1 MRIINSAMV
10 QKVGG
15 ISPIWIVPV
24 VALII
29 ALWLAVQAR
38 LEHGANI
45 VIDFDSAMD
54 IKPGQTQIR
63 LNDVKVGLVKDIKL
77 SSDLKSVRVYA
88 EIDREVSSHLSVNTR
103 FWVVTPRISAAGV
116 SNLETLISGVY
127 IVMDPG
133 ESGSYETEFNGLSE
147 SPLFE
152 SDEPG
157 TSYVLQAAE
166 LGSIDIASPIYY
178 RQIRVGEVTGYKLSS
193 TREQVDINIF
203 VRAPYDELVQTRS
216 RFWNV
221 SGFGFSIDAEGM
233 KARMASVASLIS
245 GGIAFDN
252 TAGFEEVTL
261 AEPGSSFYL
270 YADRESVLE
279 GRFDIKYYYRLQF
292 SGSVRGLT
300 IGAPVEFRGIRVG
313 EVVDVVL
320 VSADNLD
327 NVLQV
332 YIALEP
338 QRLESHENPTRE
350 IVDSRVEDLVNQGL
364 RAQMRTSSLI
374 TGSKFIDLIFVDES
388 LPTSEE
394 SLFVRSEN
402 YSDIPTVVDPADALA
417 DQASEVL
424 DKISQIP
431 FDDIGRDLAGSLASL
446 NTILSTLENENTAA
460 KLDGTF
466 GELEKTL
473 TAATSALSQLN
484 LTMESID
491 HAISPDSELKYELT
505 EMLKAVGDAA
515 DSVQLFVDELNRHPN
530 ALISGAEKD
539 E

>member
-1 MRIINSAMV
+1 MRMINRALV
-10 QKVGG
+10 QKVSG
-15 ISPIWIVPV
+15 ISPVWIVPI
-24 VALII
+24 VAIAI

-38 LEHGANI
+38 MEHGANV
-45 VIDFDSAMD
+45 VIEFDSATD

-63 LNDVKVGLVKDIKL
+63 LNDVKVGEVKDVRL

-88 EIDREVSSHLSVNTR
+88 EIDREVSNHLSENTR
-103 FWVVTPRISAAGV
+103 FWVVTPRISASGV
-116 SNLETLISGVY
+116 SNLNTLISGVY

-133 ESGSYETEFNGLSE
+133 EPGSYETDFKGLSE

-157 TSYVLQAAE
+157 TSYVLQAEE

-178 RQIRVGEVTGYKLSS
+178 KQLRVGEVTGYKLSEN
-193 TREQVDINIF
+193 REQVEINIF

-221 SGFGFSIDAEGM
+221 SGFGFSVDAAGV
-233 KARMASVASLIS
+233 KAQMASLTSLIS

-252 TAGFEEVTL
+252 AVGFENATR
-261 AEPGSSFYL
+261 AESGENFYL
-270 YADRESVLE
+270 YTDRDSVLE
-279 GRFDIKYYYRLQF
+279 GRFDIKYYYRLGF

-300 IGAPVEFRGIRVG
+300 LGAPVEFRGIRVG

-320 VSADNLD
+320 QSADNLD

-338 QRLESHENPTRE
+338 QRLESGTAPTRE
-350 IVDSRVEDLVNQGL
+350 AVDTRMEDLVSQGL
-364 RAQMRTSSLI
+364 RAQMRTSSLL
-374 TGSKFIDLIFVDES
+374 TGSKFIDLVF
-388 LPTSEE
+388 LPEDKRNDGRH
-394 SLFVRSEN
+394 FQRAEN
-402 YSDIPTVVDPADALA
+402 YSVIPTINDPVDGISR
-417 DQASEVL
+417 QASEVL
-424 DKISQIP
+424 DKISAIP
-431 FDDIGRDLAGSLASL
+431 FDDIGRDLAESLA
-446 NTILSTLENENTAA
+446 NMNKILRTLEQQKTAGKVDKA
-460 KLDGTF
+460 VDNM
-466 GELEKTL
+466 EQTL
-473 TAATSALSQLN
+473 ASANKALQQLN
-484 LTMESID
+484 LTLENID
-491 HAISPDSELKYELT
+491 GVISSDSELQYELT

>member
-1 MRIINSAMV
+1 MRMINRALV

-15 ISPIWIVPV
+15 ISPVWIVPI

-45 VIDFDSAMD
+45 VIEFESAMD

-63 LNDVKVGLVKDIKL
+63 LNDVKVGTVKDIKL
-77 SSDLKSVRVYA
+77 TSDLKSVRVIA

-116 SNLETLISGVY
+116 SNLDTLISGVY

-133 ESGSYETEFNGLSE
+133 EAGSYETRFKGLSE
-147 SPLFE
+147 PPLYE

-157 TSYVLQAAE
+157 TSYILQAEE

-178 RQIRVGEVTGYKLSS
+178 RQIRVGEVTGYKLSKS
-193 TREQVDINIF
+193 REQVDINIF

-233 KARMASVASLIS
+233 KAHMASLTSLIS

-252 TAGFEEVTL
+252 AAGFENATV
-261 AEPGSSFYL
+261 AQSGASFYL

-313 EVVDVVL
+313 EVVDVEL
-320 VSADNLD
+320 VSADNVD
-327 NVLQV
+327 QVLQV

-338 QRLESHENPTRE
+338 QRLEPHENPSRE
-350 IVDSRVEDLVNQGL
+350 LVDARIEDLVNQGL
-364 RAQMRTSSLI
+364 RAQMRTSSIL
-374 TGSKFIDLIFVDES
+374 TSSKFIDLVFVDKKNQ
-388 LPTSEE
+388 TSQGQ
-394 SLFVRSEN
+394 FVREDN
-402 YSDIPTVVDPADALA
+402 YSVIPTVSDPSDALA
-417 DQASEVL
+417 KQASEVL
-424 DKISQIP
+424 DKVSKIP
-431 FDDIGRDLAGSLASL
+431 FDEIGKNLSASLASL
-446 NTILSTLENENTAA
+446 NSILSTFEQQNTAGKMDEA
-460 KLDGTF
+460 VGNLD
-466 GELEKTL
+466 KTL
-473 TAATSALSQLN
+473 VSASQALNQLN
-484 LTMESID
+484 QTMESLD
-491 HAISPDSELKYELT
+491 HAISPDSEMKYELT
-505 EMLKAVGDAA
+505 EMLKAVADAA
-515 DSVQLFVDELNRHPN
+515 DSIQLFVDELNRHPN
-530 ALISGAEKD
+530 ALISGTKKD